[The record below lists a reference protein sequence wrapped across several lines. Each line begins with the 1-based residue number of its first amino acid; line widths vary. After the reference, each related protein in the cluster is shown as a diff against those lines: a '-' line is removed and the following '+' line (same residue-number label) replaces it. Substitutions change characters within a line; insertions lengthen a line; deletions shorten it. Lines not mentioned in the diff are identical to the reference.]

1 VAYYP
6 WCFLLATI
14 AGVNYESLDD
24 PALLR
29 LIAAGD
35 DGALEVI
42 YDRYS
47 RLVFSIALHLLGEP
61 AAAEEVTLDVFT
73 RLWQNADQYDPG
85 RAQLNT
91 WLTSISRHRAI
102 DRLRRRDVRPE
113 GHSLP
118 LDEVNFVLAEHN
130 PGPEDNAA
138 LHLQQERVRAAL
150 RELPE
155 EQRRALALA
164 YLRGLTQREI
174 AERLG
179 LPLGTVKTRIRLA
192 MEKLRFLLRE
202 EVL

>member
-1 VAYYP
+1 MS
-6 WCFLLATI
+6 
-14 AGVNYESLDD
+14 YESLDD
-24 PALLR
+24 PALLQ
-29 LIAAGD
+29 LMAAGEE
-35 DGALEVI
+35 GALEVI

-47 RLVFSIALHLLGEP
+47 RLVFSIALHLVGER

-73 RLWQNADQYDPG
+73 RLWHNAAHYDPG
-85 RAQLNT
+85 RAQLST
-91 WLTSISRHRAI
+91 WLTSIARHRAI
-102 DRLRRRDVRPE
+102 DQLRRRDVRPE

-118 LDEVNFVLAEHN
+118 LDEVDFVLTEHN

-138 LHLQQERVRAAL
+138 LHLQQQRVRAAL

-155 EQRRALALA
+155 EQRRVLALA

-174 AERLG
+174 SERLG

-202 EVL
+202 EAL

>member
-1 VAYYP
+1 MDYH
-6 WCFLLATI
+6 
-14 AGVNYESLDD
+14 SLDD
-24 PALLR
+24 RALIQLVATADEEA
-29 LIAAGD
+29 LAA
-35 DGALEVI
+35 V

-47 RLVFSIALHLLGEP
+47 RLVFSIALHLVGEP
-61 AAAEEVTLDVFT
+61 SAAEEVTLDVFT
-73 RLWQNADQYDPG
+73 RLWQSAGEYDPG

-91 WLTSISRHRAI
+91 WLTAIARNRAI
-102 DRLRRRDVRPE
+102 DRLRRRNVRPE

-118 LDEVNFVLAEHN
+118 LDEVDFVLAEHN
-130 PGPEDNAA
+130 PGPEEDAA
-138 LHLQQERVRAAL
+138 QQMQRQRVHAAL

-164 YLRGLTQREI
+164 YLRGLSQREI
-174 AERLG
+174 AERLD